1 MPQIGDRFGGAKNT
15 LSPWMDMAEKKAGQL
30 LGQVD
35 QIADAG
41 RATISSW
48 TNINKLSA
56 NAASGVDSL
65 INRIL
70 FGNIF
75 ETTFQD
81 ITTGLANGIGALS
94 SGNVVDKGLRGKGWI
109 HQDRDMGS
117 RGDLNQNIFER

>member
-1 MPQIGDRFGGAKNT
+1 MSGAKDA
-15 LSPWMDMAEKKAGQL
+15 LSPWMDMAEKKADQL
-30 LGQVD
+30 LGQVG

-41 RATISSW
+41 HAAISSW

-56 NAASGVDSL
+56 NAAAGVDSL

-75 ETTFQD
+75 ETSFQD

-94 SGNVVDKGLRGKGWI
+94 SGNVIDKGLRGKGWT
-109 HQDRDMGS
+109 HQDRNMGS
-117 RGDLNQNIFER
+117 GGDLNQNIFER